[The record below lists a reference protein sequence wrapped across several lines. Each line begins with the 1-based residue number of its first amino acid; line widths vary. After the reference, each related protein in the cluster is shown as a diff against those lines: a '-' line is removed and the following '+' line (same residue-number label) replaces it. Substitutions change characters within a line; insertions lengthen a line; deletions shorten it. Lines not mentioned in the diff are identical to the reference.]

1 MDTILQVK
9 DLCKK
14 YEDFALDHV
23 SFTLP
28 RGCIMGF
35 IGENGAGK
43 STTMKAI
50 LNLIRRDE
58 GDIQIFGKDNI
69 QNELEVKEKIGVV
82 FDTMNLPEMLWAQD
96 VGKMMRSL
104 YRQWDPAKYAQYL
117 EQFELPAKKTIKD
130 FSRGMKMKLAIA
142 VALSHNAQLLLLD
155 EATSGLDPIVRDE
168 ILDILLDFIQND
180 SRGVLFSSHITSDL
194 EKIADYVTF
203 IHKGRIFFSDPK
215 DQLLEQYGILKCTEK
230 ELAALDRKVIK
241 GVRRHQ
247 FGVEALV
254 EKCNGLHA
262 DIPSTKQVSK
272 TLCCLLQGGSTN
284 ERFTAERFLHFK
296 KADETD
302 GRLCDLLCYLCR
314 RRKNT
319 FYDGYH
325 GNSFEY
331 YDADYFYVLR

>member
-82 FDTMNLPEMLWAQD
+82 FDTMNLPEMLRAQD

-104 YRQWDPAKYAQYL
+104 YRQWDPAKYASIWNSL
-117 EQFELPAKKTIKD
+117 NCRPKKQ
-130 FSRGMKMKLAIA
+130 S
-142 VALSHNAQLLLLD
+142 
-155 EATSGLDPIVRDE
+155 
-168 ILDILLDFIQND
+168 
-180 SRGVLFSSHITSDL
+180 
-194 EKIADYVTF
+194 
-203 IHKGRIFFSDPK
+203 RIFP
-215 DQLLEQYGILKCTEK
+215 
-230 ELAALDRKVIK
+230 AV
-241 GVRRHQ
+241 
-247 FGVEALV
+247 
-254 EKCNGLHA
+254 
-262 DIPSTKQVSK
+262 
-272 TLCCLLQGGSTN
+272 
-284 ERFTAERFLHFK
+284 
-296 KADETD
+296 
-302 GRLCDLLCYLCR
+302 
-314 RRKNT
+314 
-319 FYDGYH
+319 
-325 GNSFEY
+325 
-331 YDADYFYVLR
+331 

>member
-130 FSRGMKMKLAIA
+130 FS
-142 VALSHNAQLLLLD
+142 
-155 EATSGLDPIVRDE
+155 
-168 ILDILLDFIQND
+168 
-180 SRGVLFSSHITSDL
+180 
-194 EKIADYVTF
+194 
-203 IHKGRIFFSDPK
+203 
-215 DQLLEQYGILKCTEK
+215 
-230 ELAALDRKVIK
+230 
-241 GVRRHQ
+241 
-247 FGVEALV
+247 
-254 EKCNGLHA
+254 
-262 DIPSTKQVSK
+262 STLTKRMR
-272 TLCCLLQGGSTN
+272 
-284 ERFTAERFLHFK
+284 E
-296 KADETD
+296 
-302 GRLCDLLCYLCR
+302 
-314 RRKNT
+314 
-319 FYDGYH
+319 
-325 GNSFEY
+325 
-331 YDADYFYVLR
+331 

>member
-1 MDTILQVK
+1 MLFRSEMFGSLGKGVHVDI
-9 DLCKK
+9 
-14 YEDFALDHV
+14 DFHCEY
-23 SFTLP
+23 
-28 RGCIMGF
+28 GKHIF
-35 IGENGAGK
+35 IGDKVIIN
-43 STTMKAI
+43 M
-50 LNLIRRDE
+50 IRRDE

-215 DQLLEQYGILKCTEK
+215 DQLLKQYGILKCTEK

-254 EKCNGLHA
+254 EKQRISSGYPVDKA
-262 DIPSTKQVSK
+262 SIEDIMLFIARGEHQ
-272 TLCCLLQGGSTN
+272 
-284 ERFTAERFLHFK
+284 
-296 KADETD
+296 
-302 GRLCDLLCYLCR
+302 
-314 RRKNT
+314 
-319 FYDGYH
+319 
-325 GNSFEY
+325 
-331 YDADYFYVLR
+331 

>member
-9 DLCKK
+9 GLCKK

-254 EKCNGLHA
+254 EKQRISSGYPVDKA
-262 DIPSTKQVSK
+262 SIEDIMLFIARGEHQ
-272 TLCCLLQGGSTN
+272 
-284 ERFTAERFLHFK
+284 
-296 KADETD
+296 
-302 GRLCDLLCYLCR
+302 
-314 RRKNT
+314 
-319 FYDGYH
+319 
-325 GNSFEY
+325 
-331 YDADYFYVLR
+331 

>member
-1 MDTILQVK
+1 
-9 DLCKK
+9 
-14 YEDFALDHV
+14 
-23 SFTLP
+23 
-28 RGCIMGF
+28 MGF

-58 GDIQIFGKDNI
+58 GDIQIIGKDNI

-82 FDTMNLPEMLWAQD
+82 FDTMNLPEMLQAQD

-168 ILDILLDFIQND
+168 ILDILLDFIQDD
-180 SRGVLFSSHITSDL
+180 SRGVLFSSHITGDL

-254 EKCNGLHA
+254 EKQRISSGYPVDKA
-262 DIPSTKQVSK
+262 SIEDIMLFIARGEHQ
-272 TLCCLLQGGSTN
+272 
-284 ERFTAERFLHFK
+284 
-296 KADETD
+296 
-302 GRLCDLLCYLCR
+302 
-314 RRKNT
+314 
-319 FYDGYH
+319 
-325 GNSFEY
+325 
-331 YDADYFYVLR
+331 

>member
-82 FDTMNLPEMLWAQD
+82 FDTMNLPEMLRAQD

-142 VALSHNAQLLLLD
+142 VVLSHNAQLLLLD

-168 ILDILLDFIQND
+168 ILELFNEFTRDETH
-180 SRGVLFSSHITSDL
+180 SVLISSHILSDL
-194 EKIADYVTF
+194 EKLCDYIAF
-203 IHKGRIFFSDPK
+203 LHQGRLLFCEEK
-215 DQLLEQYGILKCTEK
+215 DALLEQYGIFNDTAEQAEALMPAALVSMETTPYGGVRALVRR
-230 ELAALDRKVIK
+230 ELAPVGFQLEKPTIEDIILFLAK
-241 GVRRHQ
+241 G
-247 FGVEALV
+247 
-254 EKCNGLHA
+254 EK
-262 DIPSTKQVSK
+262 K
-272 TLCCLLQGGSTN
+272 
-284 ERFTAERFLHFK
+284 
-296 KADETD
+296 
-302 GRLCDLLCYLCR
+302 
-314 RRKNT
+314 
-319 FYDGYH
+319 
-325 GNSFEY
+325 
-331 YDADYFYVLR
+331 